1 MGSKSRVR
9 IDQGK
14 LRQLTRAKIT
24 ALEKTTE
31 ALHTEI
37 VQTQVM
43 PRDTGALQN
52 ESTFVDY
59 SKTAQGSCAI
69 V

>member
-24 ALEKTTE
+24 ALEKTAE

-43 PRDTGALQN
+43 PRDTGALQMRAHLLTIA
-52 ESTFVDY
+52 SLPKAVV
-59 SKTAQGSCAI
+59 Q
-69 V
+69 